1 MFGRGSLLTI
11 RESTSE
17 VLDSGFKNR
26 TRIEI
31 RFDGVIDGQDSR
43 KRIIAFLNQ
52 HVGSPIRFRLALR
65 LQYPVSKC
73 VLMVEK
79 TLDFCQF
86 RGSR

>member
-52 HVGSPIRFRLALR
+52 HVGSPIRFRLHSAS
-65 LQYPVSKC
+65 Q
-73 VLMVEK
+73 
-79 TLDFCQF
+79 QI
-86 RGSR
+86 